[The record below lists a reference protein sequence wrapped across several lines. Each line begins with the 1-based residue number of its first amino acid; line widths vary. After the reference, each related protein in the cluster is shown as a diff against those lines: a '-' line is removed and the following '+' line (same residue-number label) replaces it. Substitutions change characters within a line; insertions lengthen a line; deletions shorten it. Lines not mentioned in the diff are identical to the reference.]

1 MSGND
6 AEDRPP
12 STALVASTVGY
23 RQPPVEH
30 RFQKGL
36 SGNPK
41 GRPRKP
47 KRAAP
52 AFDPIHQ
59 PTDNLVLAEAY
70 RMVSIREGDR
80 MIELPAV
87 QASTRALAIAAMKGS
102 RLAQKQLAEM
112 VRAIEAKRHSEQAEL
127 IETMFEYKRK
137 WTAELRRRR
146 LAGSDEPDPV
156 PHPDHIVVS
165 MRKGTVE
172 IEGPADEH
180 EKEFWDERFERMNDA
195 QESVTYFAAKHRRSR
210 DANLKATYLEGWHF
224 EQPMFDLLNDSLP
237 ERHKR
242 LLESRSYAVGAS
254 RAGQT
259 LNEFNNNK
267 AMRDQFLG
275 T

>member
-1 MSGND
+1 MSGD
-6 AEDRPP
+6 GAEERPP
-12 STALVASTVGY
+12 STALVTSKIGY
-23 RQPPVEH
+23 RHPPVEH

-47 KRAAP
+47 KRTAP

-59 PTDNLVLAEAY
+59 PTDSLVLEEAY

-112 VRAIEAKRHSEQAEL
+112 VRAIEAKRHSEHAEL

-146 LAGSDEPDPV
+146 LAGSTEPDPV

-180 EKEFWDERFERMNDA
+180 EKDFWDERFERMDDA
-195 QESVTYFAAKHRRSR
+195 QETVTYFAAKHRRCR
-210 DANLKATYLEGWHF
+210 DARLKAIYLDEWHF
-224 EQPMFDLLNDSLP
+224 EQRMFDLLNDSLP

-242 LLESRSYAVGAS
+242 RLDNRSYAEGAS

-259 LNEFNNNK
+259 LKEFRKNK
-267 AMRDQFLG
+267 TLRKQFVG
-275 T
+275 S